1 MKKYYLL
8 SLLCVFGLFATRA
21 FAQPARPVLSHEPPA
36 SVVSG
41 QPLRIV
47 ARVSG
52 EDPVAEVNMH
62 LAQSGG
68 AAPVKLPMRSAG
80 AGVYSTQVRPELF
93 AGVDD
98 FRYYLDARTEAGAI
112 TESNWMTVRVIDGG
126 TTDGGKKSDWK
137 RPALIGVGA
146 VVAVGAGVAI
156 AGGGGGGGGG
166 GDADAAPIDP
176 ADQVIVRTG
185 SDQADGTSLSF
196 PRVTVLDVGGDLAGR
211 SIRRIRV
218 RLEFNGEDGGEEEY
232 EVSYNGATILAGRTG
247 TSIVEQVDVV
257 GAADTQVVIRVLSSV
272 PADGTNTFRWSAT
285 VTYFVE

>member
-1 MKKYYLL
+1 MLVLL
-8 SLLCVFGLFATRA
+8 GSPAR
-21 FAQPARPVLSHEPPA
+21 AQPARPVLSHEPPA

-47 ARVSG
+47 ARVSS
-52 EDPVAEVNMH
+52 EDPLAEVNMH

-68 AAPVKLPMRSAG
+68 TAPVKLPMRSAG
-80 AGVYSTQVRPELF
+80 AGVYSTRVRPELF
-93 AGVDD
+93 AGVDS
-98 FRYYLDARTEAGAI
+98 FRYYVDARTEAGAV
-112 TESNWMTVRVIDGG
+112 TESNWMTVRVIGG
-126 TTDGGKKSDWK
+126 SETEAAKKSGWK
-137 RPALIGVGA
+137 RPALIGAGA

-166 GDADAAPIDP
+166 GDADGDPVDP

-185 SDQADGTSLSF
+185 SDQADGPAVSF

-211 SIRRIRV
+211 RIRRVRV

-232 EVSYNGATILAGRTG
+232 EVGYNGATILSGRTG
-247 TSIVEQVDVV
+247 ASIVEQVDVV
-257 GAADTQVVIRVLSSV
+257 GAADTRVVIRVLSSI
-272 PADGTNTFRWSAT
+272 AAGGTNTFRWTAT